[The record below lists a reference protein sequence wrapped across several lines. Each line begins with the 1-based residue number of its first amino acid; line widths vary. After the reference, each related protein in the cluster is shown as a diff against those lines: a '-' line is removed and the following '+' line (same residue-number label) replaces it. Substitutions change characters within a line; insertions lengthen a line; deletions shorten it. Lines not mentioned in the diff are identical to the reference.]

1 MCLPTK
7 FWESGTAQNAQC
19 DFIQNTFD
27 MVFKKIATELNRL
40 KFIICTENT
49 YTVESQ

>member
-1 MCLPTK
+1 MCLPTT

-27 MVFKKIATELNRL
+27 MVFKKNCNRI
-40 KFIICTENT
+40 KQTKIHKT
-49 YTVESQ
+49 Y